1 MLDTDQE
8 YLTTDQVAKILHCS
22 RVTIFKWVLN
32 GRIDAIKTAGG
43 HYRIPKENI
52 KKFLQPQQSDS
63 EQPAP
68 GGRKIK
74 ILVVDDE
81 PHIVKTLVIFL
92 KKSSPVFDVYGT
104 TNSFDA
110 GRLMA
115 TFKPD
120 IAIIDIV
127 MPGMD
132 GFEIVEKIKS
142 DPITKHTK
150 IIVIT
155 GYGTKEN
162 IEKIKA
168 KGANLCVLKPFDY
181 RELAEQVKELSGIKT

>member
-1 MLDTDQE
+1 
-8 YLTTDQVAKILHCS
+8 
-22 RVTIFKWVLN
+22 
-32 GRIDAIKTAGG
+32 
-43 HYRIPKENI
+43 
-52 KKFLQPQQSDS
+52 
-63 EQPAP
+63 
-68 GGRKIK
+68 KIK

-81 PHIVKTLVIFL
+81 PNIVKTLVLFL
-92 KKSSPVFDVYGT
+92 KKINPSFDVYGT

-110 GRLMA
+110 GRLMV

-142 DPITKHTK
+142 DPITKNIK
-150 IIVIT
+150 VIAIT

-162 IEKIKA
+162 IEKIKK
-168 KGANLCVLKPFDY
+168 KGAIVCILKPFDY
-181 RELAEQVKELSGIKT
+181 YEIAEQVKKISETFR